1 MQQSDQLNDG
11 VVGLITPVRG
21 GPDQL
26 DVPTVLGTG
35 WYNVPGMMRRC

>member
-11 VVGLITPVRG
+11 VVGLITLVWG

-35 WYNVPGMMRRC
+35 WYNVPGG